1 MLRQKAETAVLARVV
16 YLTARLATAESRD
29 WPRNAPVRPIPE
41 KPLGQ
46 RQAEGASGEVLMLK
60 FVSFGLVLLM
70 SVPALADKPAA
81 PVTVEGSVAVDGSGV
96 TGEQNVP
103 EVMFGGKAPPHGFQ
117 ICRFVVP
124 GPCCSVAF
132 SDIPNSPSV
141 SYYQLT
147 AQPVQNMPNH
157 GQCYTTPLGYKP
169 AGPVYILSP
178 DNTGVPFFARMW

>member
-1 MLRQKAETAVLARVV
+1 
-16 YLTARLATAESRD
+16 
-29 WPRNAPVRPIPE
+29 
-41 KPLGQ
+41 
-46 RQAEGASGEVLMLK
+46 MLK